1 MKYLLNILV
10 IFSFS
15 LILVGCGDDDYEEQP
30 LSIVKS
36 VQEFE
41 AVGGNQKVT
50 VEGIENA
57 SIQSDKDWCTAT
69 LSGNTLSIDVPA
81 NNSYEGR
88 TAQLTLKLTNQ
99 TVFVN
104 VYQKANLFW
113 IEGLDFLNKKI
124 SFPPEGGALENMVVN
139 SNLPIEITKS
149 ADWIKYTYT
158 DGILSIS
165 AGASSI
171 VRQGTITFKSG
182 DREETFTVTQISMP
196 YENYI
201 GEWNVSYLDG
211 YNDNSPVSAKAVIA
225 AKENGTSY
233 TLTISTFGTLTAYY
247 NSANQSITIAG
258 GEELGVYAVAY
269 DLVSGFVNPAG
280 SVTVSGVVQME
291 AVPDYIDQKITCAFA
306 DNGTWP
312 NNVVDGFFVAAF
324 RISDGGYAGGFEM
337 WYDLTL
343 TR

>member
-113 IEGLDFLNKKI
+113 IEGLDFLNKDLI
-124 SFPPEGGALENMVVN
+124 FSRDGESLENLVVN
-139 SNLPIEITKS
+139 SNLPIEISKS

-158 DGILSIS
+158 NGILSIS
-165 AGASSI
+165 AGATNE

-182 DREETFTVTQISMP
+182 DREEIFTITQIAMP
-196 YENYI
+196 
-201 GEWNVSYLDG
+201 
-211 YNDNSPVSAKAVIA
+211 
-225 AKENGTSY
+225 
-233 TLTISTFGTLTAYY
+233 
-247 NSANQSITIAG
+247 
-258 GEELGVYAVAY
+258 
-269 DLVSGFVNPAG
+269 
-280 SVTVSGVVQME
+280 
-291 AVPDYIDQKITCAFA
+291 
-306 DNGTWP
+306 
-312 NNVVDGFFVAAF
+312 
-324 RISDGGYAGGFEM
+324 
-337 WYDLTL
+337 
-343 TR
+343 